1 MAVQWAD
8 WVGYGAG
15 LLTTFAFVPQARQIW
30 RSRSARDISLQ
41 TFSVFTIGVGLWL
54 VFGILRA
61 EWPIVLWNAVTFLL
75 AAAILAMKLRFG

>member
-1 MAVQWAD
+1 MAGEWSE

-30 RSRSARDISLQ
+30 RSRSARDISLH
-41 TFSVFTIGVGLWL
+41 TFSAFTLGVGLWL

-61 EWPIVLWNAVTFLL
+61 EWPIVLWNAVTFLI
-75 AAAILAMKLRFG
+75 AAAILAMKVRFG